1 MTLAD
6 RLDALLTRPIYDC
19 DLETIREAA
28 KRLRALEAGSGAMT
42 DIVERLREGD
52 FGPTYGPSGI
62 ELEAA
67 DEITRLR
74 TERAELIEALE
85 AVVIGCVRYDEC
97 PDSLV
102 CRHAYDAG
110 LELARSILSKIK
122 EQKA

>member
-1 MTLAD
+1 MILAD

-74 TERAELIEALE
+74 TERSGLIEALQWY
-85 AVVIGCVRYDEC
+85 VDEDESGGAD
-97 PDSLV
+97 PGSYY
-102 CRHAYDAG
+102 RAG
-110 LELARSILSKIK
+110 FDRARSILSKIK

>member
-1 MTLAD
+1 MTLAE
-6 RLDALLTRPIYDC
+6 RLDALLTRPIYEC

-28 KRLRALEAGSGAMT
+28 KRLRALETGSGAMT

-74 TERAELIEALE
+74 SERAELIEALE
-85 AVVIGCVRYDEC
+85 AVVIGCGALCVLNTNGQASELIAALEKTLFPR
-97 PDSLV
+97 PDIE
-102 CRHAYDAG
+102 G
-110 LELARSILSKIK
+110 GE
-122 EQKA
+122 

>member
-1 MTLAD
+1 MTLAE
-6 RLDALLTRPIYDC
+6 RLDALLTRPIYEC

-28 KRLRALEAGSGAMT
+28 KRLRALETGSGAMT

-74 TERAELIEALE
+74 SERSELIEALE
-85 AVVIGCVRYDEC
+85 SVI
-97 PDSLV
+97 
-102 CRHAYDAG
+102 
-110 LELARSILSKIK
+110 ARWATPAWKEAEPTADVMNRAHSILSKIK